1 MEIRSRILSVATE
14 LFMKEGVR
22 RITMDQL
29 ATALGMSKRTIYEF
43 FSNKDILL
51 KECIV
56 NHINIQRVAMEELSK
71 NSETALHF
79 YLALL
84 ELGIQNMKSQNP
96 QFVNDVRIFYPA
108 IWESTLCANRDYNI
122 EKTSLLL
129 HRGIS
134 EGVFRSDINI
144 PIISKLMI
152 EFMTILAN
160 SDIFPYHSFPPSVM
174 FENAMLTLIR
184 GVSSAKGLELI
195 DQFYMNSNT
204 EQNLTR

>member
-56 NHINIQRVAMEELSK
+56 NHINIQRIAMEELSK

-129 HRGIS
+129 NRGIS

-152 EFMTILAN
+152 EFFTLLSN
-160 SDIFPYHSFPPSVM
+160 SDIFPYHTFPPSVM
-174 FENAMLTLIR
+174 FEHTMVTLIR
-184 GVSSAKGLELI
+184 GVSSAKGLEVI
-195 DQFYMNSNT
+195 DNNYLRSNIS
-204 EQNLTR
+204 